1 MEKTEVIV
9 DTCFLQKLSSEGQAI
24 YNIEKVLDEL
34 EYIPV
39 VHPYIYEHELSLH
52 SYFVRLVDSGY
63 IRVIAYTE
71 FQKDDID
78 KQTYEAY
85 YDVLYEEMRKTLE
98 AMNGP
103 KQVEKLC
110 LKKGQTIYNTHKQ
123 GSSMGDVHMILMA
136 AYLQIPI
143 LLTED
148 SDIEML
154 RNIAKRKMQL
164 GQYSLKIFNGVQLI
178 EKIAKKKDS
187 TMTVKEI
194 EAILKSMRERNAV
207 SGIKEVWREN
217 HTCACRGNA
226 EERFRN

>member
-1 MEKTEVIV
+1 MGKTEVIV

-24 YNIEKVLDEL
+24 HNIKKVLDEL
-34 EYIPV
+34 EYTPV
-39 VHPYIYEHELSLH
+39 VHPYIYAQELSLH

-63 IRVIAYTE
+63 IRVIDYNE
-71 FQKDDID
+71 FQTDATD

-98 AMNGP
+98 AMNSP
-103 KQVEKLC
+103 KQVGKLC

-136 AYLQIPI
+136 AYLQMPI

-154 RNIAKRKMQL
+154 RNIAERRMQL
-164 GQYSLKIFNGVQLI
+164 GKYSLKIFNGVQLI
-178 EKIAKKKDS
+178 EEIAKKKDS

-194 EAILKSMRERNAV
+194 EAILKSMRERNVV
-207 SGIKEVWREN
+207 SDIKKVWREN
-217 HTCACRGNA
+217 HTCVCGGNA
-226 EERFRN
+226 ESAE